1 MVNMFGTLTVRPDV
15 SEVAKRELG
24 EDDQRRLESLEEM
37 REWLRGTQYIK
48 NCRQDANFLLRF
60 LRHKKFNVP
69 LAKETLVQ
77 YLTMRQENSKW
88 FHNLSLYDPVV
99 EELINRGVVFAL
111 PQRDTN
117 GRRVIFTIGGNID
130 PNRHK
135 TEDVMRAIMVCLES
149 LLEDEENQVLG
160 FSYILDESGI
170 TLSHISKLWRI
181 SDLKL
186 WSVTEKGLPIR
197 HRSMEFFRL
206 PLVARTVVHLAKSVM
221 SHKLQ
226 ERIVVYKEGQEFK
239 NVDVDILPKE
249 YGGVTPMADMI
260 ASFKKEIGDRQDSLL
275 QLDRM
280 SIDVQQMSRNGVK
293 RDK

>member
-1 MVNMFGTLTVRPDV
+1 LD
-15 SEVAKRELG
+15 
-24 EDDQRRLESLEEM
+24 EM

-60 LRHKKFNVP
+60 LRHKKFNVT

-77 YLTMRQENSKW
+77 YLTMRQEHSKW
-88 FHNLSLYDPVV
+88 FHNLSLSDPIV
-99 EELINRGVVFAL
+99 EDLINRGVVFAL
-111 PQRDTN
+111 PQRDRN

-160 FSYILDESGI
+160 FSYILDESGVS
-170 TLSHISKLWRI
+170 LSHISKLWRP

-186 WSVTEKGLPIR
+186 WSITEKGLPIR
-197 HRSMEFFRL
+197 HRSMEFLRL
-206 PLVARTVVHLAKSVM
+206 PMLVGAVVNLAKSLM

-226 ERIVVYKEGQEFK
+226 KRIVVYKDGQEFK
-239 NVDVDILPKE
+239 KNVDMDILPKE

-260 ASFKKEIGDRQDSLL
+260 ESFKEEIRDRQGRLL

-280 SIDVQQMSRNGVK
+280 SIDLQLMSRSAK

>member
-1 MVNMFGTLTVRPDV
+1 V

-24 EDDQRRLESLEEM
+24 EDDQRRLDSLEEL

-60 LRHKKFNVP
+60 LRHKKFNVS
-69 LAKETLVQ
+69 LAKDTLVQ
-77 YLTMRQENSKW
+77 YLTMRQEHSKW
-88 FHNLSLYDPVV
+88 FHNLSLLDPVV
-99 EELINRGVVFAL
+99 EDLINRGVVFAL
-111 PQRDTN
+111 PQRDRN

-130 PNRHK
+130 PARHK

-149 LLEDEENQVLG
+149 MLEDEENQVLG

-170 TLSHISKLWRI
+170 TLSHISKLWRP

-186 WSVTEKGLPIR
+186 WSITEKGLPVR
-197 HRSMEFFRL
+197 HRSMEFLRL
-206 PLVARTVVHLAKSVM
+206 PMIVGAVVNLAKSVM

-226 ERIVVYKEGQEFK
+226 KRIVVYKDGQEFK
-239 NVDVDILPKE
+239 KNMDMDILPKE

-260 ASFKKEIGDRQDSLL
+260 ESFKEEIRDRQGRLL

-280 SIDVQQMSRNGVK
+280 SIDVQLMSRSGAK